1 MKYNF
6 EDYMK
11 QINKEWIYL
20 TITIVLGISIGIILG
35 YLNSIGI

>member
-1 MKYNF
+1 
-6 EDYMK
+6 MK

-20 TITIVLGISIGIILG
+20 TITIVLGTSIGIILG